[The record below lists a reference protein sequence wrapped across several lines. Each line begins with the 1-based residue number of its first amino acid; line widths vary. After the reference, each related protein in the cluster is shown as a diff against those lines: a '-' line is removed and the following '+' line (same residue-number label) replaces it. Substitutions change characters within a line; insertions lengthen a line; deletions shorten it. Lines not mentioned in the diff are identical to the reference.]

1 MLPII
6 DVFRANA
13 NPEQAVPMEA
23 YQKNQFPF
31 LGLPKPTRSALQ
43 KAWIKAESAKP
54 ELDETVIRTL
64 WNQPEREFVYVAND
78 LMQTMHEKLTPAH
91 IPLIHELICTNP
103 WWDSID
109 LLASNIFG
117 SILRRHPELKDTV
130 VRPWSH
136 ETTTQFWLART
147 AILAQLKFKADTDT
161 DLLEEVIV
169 RNKDTKEFFLNK
181 AIGWALREYAKTNPD
196 YVRAFV
202 KKHRLHPLAIREAL
216 KHIGA

>member
-13 NPEQAVPMEA
+13 NPEQAASMEA

-31 LGLPKPTRSALQ
+31 LGLQKPLRSQLQ
-43 KAWIKAESAKP
+43 KAWMKQESAKP
-54 ELDETVIRTL
+54 ALDEDVIRTL

-78 LMQTMHEKLTPAH
+78 LMQKMHTKLTPDH
-91 IPLIHELICTNP
+91 VPLIHELICTNP

-117 SILRRHPELKDTV
+117 SILSRNSELKDTV

-136 ETTTQFWLART
+136 ETTTNIWLART
-147 AILAQLKFKADTDT
+147 AILSQLKFKADTDT

-181 AIGWALREYAKTNPD
+181 AIGWALREYAKTNPG
-196 YVRAFV
+196 YVQEFV
-202 KKHRLHPLAIREAL
+202 KKHRLHPLSVREAL
-216 KHIGA
+216 KHIGP